1 MHLGLFMA
9 AVVVSSP
16 PRLRG
21 GNRVI
26 KRWGIVLIQEVE
38 SADHRKSALA
48 YQSFLQLSSTFSLYF
63 ALRIMCSEAPPLST
77 EQRIRY
83 LLHIPGAVLPAL
95 TPLSLPKPP
104 PGGTERP
111 WKPPLLVTK
120 TPPPYQG
127 TGSGRKQIRAFI
139 TCTASIT
146 NGHSPPRWLAPGPT

>member
-21 GNRVI
+21 GNRVV

-95 TPLSLPKPP
+95 TPLSLPKPS

-111 WKPPLLVTK
+111 WQLRLLVTK
-120 TPPPYQG
+120 TP
-127 TGSGRKQIRAFI
+127 
-139 TCTASIT
+139 
-146 NGHSPPRWLAPGPT
+146 SPHQEGGGATKRIKLDPVA